1 MTMATYQH
9 ILVALDLGYS
19 SSLVLEKAHQLAQQN
34 QAKLTAIHVIEP
46 LIESSYL
53 AFDGTISTDLLP
65 IQEEVEA
72 NAKAKLKKITRTIEL
87 PEENQLIELGRP
99 AETIH
104 HISKQIPSDLVV
116 IGSHGR
122 HGLGLLLGS
131 TANAVLHGA
140 SCDVLAVRIED

>member
-1 MTMATYQH
+1 MTTYRH
-9 ILVALDLGYS
+9 ILVALDLGEES
-19 SSLVLEKAHQLAQQN
+19 LLVLKKAHQLAQQN
-34 QAKLTAIHVIEP
+34 QAELSAIHVIEP

-65 IQEEVEA
+65 IQDEIESS
-72 NAKAKLKKITRTIEL
+72 AKTKLNKLAASIDLAK
-87 PEENQLIELGRP
+87 ENQLIEIGRP
-99 AETIH
+99 ADTIH
-104 HISKQIPSDLVV
+104 QLGEKMSCDLIV

-140 SCDVLAVRIED
+140 KCDVLAVRFND